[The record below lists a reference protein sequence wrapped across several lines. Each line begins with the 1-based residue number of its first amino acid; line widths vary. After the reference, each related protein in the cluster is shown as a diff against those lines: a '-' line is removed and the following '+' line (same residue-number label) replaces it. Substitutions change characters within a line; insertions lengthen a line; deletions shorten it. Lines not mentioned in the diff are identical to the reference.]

1 MAPANTPLLDAL
13 ERLKPPDHLCSIYET
28 QEEQFAV
35 AIPFIRI
42 GLERGEKCI
51 YIADAHNLEDVREA
65 LRAEVGDLEPAMRS
79 GALELLTKEDAYM
92 KRGHFDPDWMF
103 TFWKEATDAAL
114 ERGFSALRTAGETEW
129 VQRGGPGL
137 ERWMEYESR
146 LTHTLSQSKCVAL
159 CQYNRRVC
167 SPAVILD
174 VIRTH
179 PLVIYGST
187 VCRNF
192 YFVPA
197 DEFLAADSAA
207 SEVERV
213 LSSIRERERLEGEL
227 RRANDELET
236 RVEERTAELARA
248 NQDLAAQIRERQRA
262 EQAVRSQQEAI
273 RELSTPVLPIRDRM
287 LIVPVIGSVDT
298 TRARQLTEQVLR
310 GIRAHRA
317 KVVVIDVTGVATLD
331 TVAANHLMLTAAAA
345 RLLGAH
351 VILTG
356 ISSSIAQ
363 TLVTL
368 GVDLTELTT
377 MGDLQSGIE
386 EGHKLLAEAGHA
398 PGNSRAQAAA
408 AGAERT

>member
-1 MAPANTPLLDAL
+1 MASANTPLLDAL

-65 LRAEVGDLEPAMRS
+65 RRAEVGDLEPAMRS

-92 KRGHFDPDWMF
+92 KRGYFDPDWTF

-114 ERGFSALRTAGETEW
+114 GRGFSALRATGETEW
-129 VQRGGPGL
+129 VQRCGPGLERWMFHHWATRLGFGAVQRGGLGL

-213 LSSIRERERLEGEL
+213 LSSIREREQLEGEL

-236 RVEERTAELARA
+236 RVGERTAELARA
-248 NQDLAAQIRERQRA
+248 NQDLTAQIRAAPTQ
-262 EQAVRSQQEAI
+262 SQ
-273 RELSTPVLPIRDRM
+273 
-287 LIVPVIGSVDT
+287 SV
-298 TRARQLTEQVLR
+298 
-310 GIRAHRA
+310 
-317 KVVVIDVTGVATLD
+317 
-331 TVAANHLMLTAAAA
+331 
-345 RLLGAH
+345 
-351 VILTG
+351 
-356 ISSSIAQ
+356 
-363 TLVTL
+363 
-368 GVDLTELTT
+368 
-377 MGDLQSGIE
+377 
-386 EGHKLLAEAGHA
+386 
-398 PGNSRAQAAA
+398 
-408 AGAERT
+408 